1 MEKRIPY
8 SAEHPVAPENFA
20 GRAEQIKEF
29 ERFLDS
35 TIDEN
40 SKNVAVLGEWGIG
53 KTSLLRM
60 FKHIAEQNNCT
71 GTIIELGEAT
81 DSFLTLFETIT
92 QNLAKDSQ
100 TKKGLSTKAKDFLSG
115 LSLSV
120 SYGPIGLDFSK
131 RKGIPPNTVKFK
143 EDLIRIYQEVKCP
156 FLIMLD
162 NAEQLLNIKGS
173 IFEFRNIFQMLQSMD
188 EVRCML
194 ILAGRETLF
203 SDMRSVSEPAV
214 RFFWGIELK
223 PFTYDETKE
232 AIVKPLVK
240 SKIKFDEECVQR
252 VHEISQGHP
261 YFVQVFAYNLY
272 LLRKGNKITLS
283 DLNSNFNSILNFLG
297 KRLFDSLL
305 SIITPRERAV
315 VLAFTKFKKEVV
327 TNTEL
332 ANVVDVKSINQYLI
346 RLSEIRFP
354 IVIRLERG
362 RYKLFHPLFKE
373 YLKTMQAK

>member
-1 MEKRIPY
+1 MEDKIPY

-29 ERFLDS
+29 ERFLDN
-35 TIDEN
+35 TINGN

-100 TKKGLSTKAKDFLSG
+100 TKRGLSTKTKEFLSG
-115 LSLSV
+115 LSLSA

-131 RKGIPPNTVKFK
+131 RKEIPPNTVKFK
-143 EDLIRIYQEVKCP
+143 EDLIRIYQGLKCP

-173 IFEFRNIFQMLQSMD
+173 IFELRNIFQMLQSMD

-203 SDMRSVSEPAV
+203 SEMRSVSEPAV

-223 PFTYDETKE
+223 QFTYEETKE
-232 AIVKPLVK
+232 AIEKPLVK
-240 SKIKFDEECVQR
+240 SKIKFDEECIQR

-283 DLNSNFNSILNFLG
+283 TLNSNFNSILNFFG

-346 RLSEIRFP
+346 RLSEIKFP

-373 YLKTMQAK
+373 YLNTMK

>member
-1 MEKRIPY
+1 MEDKISY

-29 ERFLDS
+29 ERFLDN
-35 TIDEN
+35 TINGN

-81 DSFLTLFETIT
+81 DSFLTLFETLT

-100 TKKGLSTKAKDFLSG
+100 T
-115 LSLSV
+115 
-120 SYGPIGLDFSK
+120 
-131 RKGIPPNTVKFK
+131 
-143 EDLIRIYQEVKCP
+143 
-156 FLIMLD
+156 
-162 NAEQLLNIKGS
+162 
-173 IFEFRNIFQMLQSMD
+173 IFELRNIFQMLQSMD

-232 AIVKPLVK
+232 AIEKPLVK
-240 SKIKFDEECVQR
+240 SKIKFDEECIQR

-272 LLRKGNKITLS
+272 RLRKGNKITLS
-283 DLNSNFNSILNFLG
+283 DLNSNFNSTLNFLG

-305 SIITPRERAV
+305 SIITPRERTV

-373 YLKTMQAK
+373 YLNTMK